1 MINNDYLPEGNTIN
15 TRKNREALSEL
26 RELEAAMKDGAILE
40 AVAQMCDEELTLHF
54 DLNGIHGIIKK
65 EESMF
70 CRKNETI
77 KDIAVLTR
85 VGKPV
90 CFKIIGVEYDDN
102 GKATAI
108 LSRKAAQLECIERRL
123 SQLKT
128 GDIIDA
134 KVTHLESFGA
144 FIDIGCGI
152 SSLLSVDSIS
162 VSRISHPRD
171 RLYCGMNIKVV
182 VKTIDTDSQR
192 IFVSQRELFGTWEE
206 NASAFSAGQT
216 VTGIIRSIESYGIF
230 IELTPNLAGLA
241 EISDFSELPYDE
253 NALIGQKVAVYI
265 KSIIPERMKVK
276 LVLID
281 ICKDDSPEYTKP
293 SKPSYF
299 VDCES
304 IGHISYWRYSP
315 LSSKKLIETDFDAC

>member
-1 MINNDYLPEGNTIN
+1 MINNDYLPEGNIFS
-15 TRKNREALSEL
+15 TRKNREAISDI
-26 RELEAAMKDGAILE
+26 RELEAAMKDGTILE
-40 AVAQMCDEELTLHF
+40 ATAQMCDEDLTLHF
-54 DLNGIHGIIKK
+54 DLNGVHGTMEK

-70 CRKNETI
+70 CRKNEAV

-90 CFKIIGVEYDDN
+90 CFKVLSIEYDGSGRVN
-102 GKATAI
+102 AI
-108 LSRKAAQLECIERRL
+108 LSRRAAQLECIEKRL
-123 SQLKT
+123 KFLKT

-171 RLYCGMNIKVV
+171 RLSCGMSIKVV
-182 VKTIDTDSQR
+182 VKTVDSDSQR
-192 IFVSQRELFGTWEE
+192 IFVSQRELLGTWEE
-206 NASAFSAGQT
+206 NASVFSAGQT

-253 NALIGQKVAVYI
+253 SSLIGQRVAVYI
-265 KSIIPERMKVK
+265 KSIIPERMKIK

-281 ICKDDSPEYTKP
+281 ICKDDASECTKP
-293 SKPSYF
+293 QKPSYF

-304 IGHISYWRYSP
+304 IKHISYWRYSP